1 MSRKPVNEV
10 TRLQTR
16 EAIWDAIR
24 AAQGPFTVRQIQQ
37 ETRCTIGQTSEY
49 IKGLTAA
56 GILELSGEVNGKGFI
71 KKTRLYVLAQDRGV
85 EAPRVRR
92 DGTEVTQG
100 RGREQMWETMRSF
113 GTFTAAD
120 IHIFASTDDHSVAPS
135 EAKTYCQFLCRAGY
149 LKQLEN
155 GCYLLI
161 RRTGPKPPMIQRIKQ
176 VYDPNLN
183 QVVWNEGEDH
193 DTK

>member
-1 MSRKPVNEV
+1 MARKPVNEI

-16 EAIWDAIR
+16 DAIWDAIR
-24 AAQGPFTVRQIQQ
+24 TFQGDFTVRQIQQ
-37 ETRCTIGQTSEY
+37 ETRCTINQTGEY

-56 GILELSGEVNGKGFI
+56 GILELVGYISGNGFI
-71 KKTRLYVLAQDRGV
+71 KPTKVYKLIQDRGV

-100 RGREQMWETMRSF
+100 RGREQMWETMRSSD
-113 GTFTAAD
+113 TFTATD
-120 IHIFASTDDHSVAPS
+120 IHVFASTDDHAVALG

-149 LKQLEN
+149 LKQFEN
-155 GCYLLI
+155 GSYTLVN
-161 RRTGPKPPMIQRIKQ
+161 RTGPKPPMIQRIKQ

-183 QVVWNEGEDH
+183 RVVWSEGDDH
-193 DTK
+193 DAK